1 MGLLSRV
8 LFWALF
14 GGLSVHQNLNGFYL
28 WHLWHFSALRGRWVD
43 LDSRAV
49 NCHRHYCK
57 RYLPVHQT
65 KGQTRQFKD
74 RKKGNQP
81 LNCSS
86 PPTSRATASPHSST
100 FQWLLMMA
108 QSNKMNI
115 SLIIALSGAP
125 PTTLPPHSKPPQC
138 REAPSHNCTWRE
150 TCHK

>member
-1 MGLLSRV
+1 MSIDICRMMIPMRGLFFSYQENSER
-8 LFWALF
+8 
-14 GGLSVHQNLNGFYL
+14 LNAMSSF
-28 WHLWHFSALRGRWVD
+28 HLRHVWHFDALRGRWVD

-108 QSNKMNI
+108 QSNRMNI
-115 SLIIALSGAP
+115 NLIIVRSTSDHCSPAQYATPVPRGTIP
-125 PTTLPPHSKPPQC
+125 
-138 REAPSHNCTWRE
+138 
-150 TCHK
+150 

>member
-1 MGLLSRV
+1 MLPSSPQSIYFNVQKFPYLSKIYISAINKTVR
-8 LFWALF
+8 
-14 GGLSVHQNLNGFYL
+14 SFYL
-28 WHLWHFSALRGRWVD
+28 RHVWHFDALRGRWVD

-57 RYLPVHQT
+57 RYLPVLQT

-108 QSNKMNI
+108 QSNRMNI
-115 SLIIALSGAP
+115 NLIIVRS
-125 PTTLPPHSKPPQC
+125 TSDHSSPAQYATPVP
-138 REAPSHNCTWRE
+138 RGTIP
-150 TCHK
+150 